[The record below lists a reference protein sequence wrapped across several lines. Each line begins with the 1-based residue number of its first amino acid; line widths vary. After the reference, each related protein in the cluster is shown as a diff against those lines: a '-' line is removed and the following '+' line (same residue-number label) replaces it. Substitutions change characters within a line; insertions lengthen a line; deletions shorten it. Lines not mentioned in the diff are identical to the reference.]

1 MSFLDN
7 VVNTTKNVAATA
19 GKKTDGAIKTS
30 KLKFKSSQL
39 NSDIKNKN
47 EKLGALVY
55 EMSKTGEKD
64 TEAFDALIAEID
76 AAKAELDAARAELDD
91 IEKQLDDLKGKVT
104 CPVCGV
110 KTDNDNTFC
119 PKCGAKLPERPAP
132 EADAEAEVI
141 DEDKG
146 E

>member
-30 KLKFKSSQL
+30 KLKLKSSQL

-76 AAKAELDAARAELDD
+76 AAKTELED
-91 IEKQLDDLKGKVT
+91 IEKQLDELRGRVA
-104 CPVCGV
+104 CPACGV
-110 KTDNDNTFC
+110 KTDNDNAFC

-132 EADAEAEVI
+132 EADADAEVI

>member
-1 MSFLDN
+1 MSFVDN
-7 VVNTTKNVAATA
+7 VINTTKSVAATA
-19 GKKTDGAIKTS
+19 GKKTDEAIRTS

-39 NSDIKNKN
+39 NGDIKNKY

-55 EMSKTGEKD
+55 EMAKSGDKD

-76 AAKAELDAARAELDD
+76 TAQTELVD
-91 IEKQLDDLKGKVT
+91 IDKQLDELKGMVA
-104 CPVCGV
+104 CPSCGL
-110 KTDNDNTFC
+110 KTENDNTYC
-119 PKCGAKLPERPAP
+119 PKCGAKLPEKPAP
-132 EADAEAEVI
+132 EAEPVI

>member
-1 MSFLDN
+1 MSFVDN
-7 VVNTTKNVAATA
+7 VINTTKNVAATA
-19 GKKTDGAIKTS
+19 GKKTDEAIRTS

-39 NSDIKNKN
+39 NSDIKNKY

-55 EMSKTGEKD
+55 EMAKSGDKD
-64 TEAFDALIAEID
+64 TEAFDALIAETD
-76 AAKAELDAARAELDD
+76 AAQTELSD
-91 IEKQLDDLKGKVT
+91 IDKQLDELKGMVA
-104 CPVCGV
+104 CPSCGI
-110 KTDNDNTFC
+110 KTENDNTYC

-132 EADAEAEVI
+132 EAESVI

>member
-19 GKKTDGAIKTS
+19 GKKTDEAIKSS
-30 KLKFKSSQL
+30 KLKFKASQL
-39 NSDIKNKN
+39 NSDVKNKY

-76 AAKAELDAARAELDD
+76 AAKTELDD
-91 IEKQLDDLKGKVT
+91 IKKQIDELRGKVA
-104 CPVCGV
+104 CPGCGL
-110 KTDNDNTFC
+110 KTDNDNAFC
-119 PKCGAKLPERPAP
+119 PKCGAKLPEKPV
-132 EADAEAEVI
+132 AEAEEETGSDS
-141 DEDKG
+141 DEYPY
-146 E
+146 

>member
-47 EKLGALVY
+47 EKLGELVY

-76 AAKAELDAARAELDD
+76 TAKAELEE
-91 IEKQLDDLKGKVT
+91 IEKQLDELRGRVT
-104 CPVCGV
+104 CPACGL
-110 KTDNDNTFC
+110 KTDNDNSFC
-119 PKCGAKLPERPAP
+119 PKCGAKLPEKPAP
-132 EADAEAEVI
+132 EAEAEVI

>member
-1 MSFLDN
+1 MSFVDN
-7 VVNTTKNVAATA
+7 VINTTKNVAATA
-19 GKKTDGAIKTS
+19 GKKTDEAIKTS

-39 NSDIKNKN
+39 NNDIKNKY

-55 EMSKTGEKD
+55 ELSKSGEKD
-64 TEAFDALIAEID
+64 SEAFDELIAELD
-76 AAKAELDAARAELDD
+76 AAKAELDD
-91 IEKQLDDLKGKVT
+91 ISKQLDELKGMVA
-104 CPVCGV
+104 CPACGL
-110 KTDNDNTFC
+110 KTDNDNAFC

-132 EADAEAEVI
+132 AADEEEAAVI

>member
-1 MSFLDN
+1 MSFVDN
-7 VVNTTKNVAATA
+7 VINTTKNVAATA
-19 GKKTDGAIKTS
+19 GKKTDEAIRTS

-39 NSDIKNKN
+39 NSDIKNKY

-55 EMSKTGEKD
+55 EMAKSGDKD

-76 AAKAELDAARAELDD
+76 AAQTELSD
-91 IEKQLDDLKGKVT
+91 IDKQLDELKGMVA
-104 CPVCGV
+104 CPSCGI
-110 KTDNDNTFC
+110 KTENDNTYC

-132 EADAEAEVI
+132 EAESVI

>member
-76 AAKAELDAARAELDD
+76 AAKAELEE
-91 IEKQLDDLKGKVT
+91 IEKQLDDLRGRVT
-104 CPVCGV
+104 CPACGL
-110 KTDNDNTFC
+110 KTDNDNAFC

-141 DEDKG
+141 DEDKV